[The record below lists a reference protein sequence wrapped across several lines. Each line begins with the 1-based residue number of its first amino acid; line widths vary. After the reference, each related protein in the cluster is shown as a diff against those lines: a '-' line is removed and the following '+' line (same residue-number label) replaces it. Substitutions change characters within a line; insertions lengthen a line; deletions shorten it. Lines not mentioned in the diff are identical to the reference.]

1 MARQLKR
8 WESPRREG
16 RNDKGRGGAARKRQ
30 RQKQI
35 KNLMKKL
42 KQQDDRTGKNHNSD
56 NNFDSSF
63 DNPYRTQ
70 EGREPRFSSLFFNGT
85 TNSPTSQT
93 WPQKNAL
100 YLRAQLYMVLRSTTS
115 VKRSIAVVNLS

>member
-35 KNLMKKL
+35 KNLAKKL
-42 KQQDDRTGKNHNSD
+42 KQQDDRTNPNHNSG
-56 NNFDSSF
+56 N
-63 DNPYRTQ
+63 YHKTQ
-70 EGREPRFSSLFFNGT
+70 EGRELRISSLF
-85 TNSPTSQT
+85 SYEMISSSRSQT
-93 WPQKNAL
+93 RSQRNEL
-100 YLRAQLYMVLRSTTS
+100 CLRTQVHMVLRSTTS
-115 VKRSIAVVNLS
+115 VKRSIATVNLS